1 MIAIIG
7 SNHDDIL
14 YFESVVANKHSET
27 ILKRYQVTTGTIF
40 NQEVLLVYGI
50 NTSILSGAIVS
61 YILNKYYLDLMI
73 VVGRCLS
80 LNKKLPVGEIVVSEN
95 VINIDVNQVHDN
107 DVVIGQIPSLPQ
119 IFKVQKDVISYIE
132 EGLTKHSFKYARKAT
147 FLSSN
152 DISNFALEKIKD
164 NETIYKADSSVV
176 DSTSGG
182 VAVNSELY
190 GVPFVS
196 VKVVERVIGEDW
208 DVEHY
213 LTVLDRYIDMD
224 KAIVS
229 AIGDIG
235 RNDVLFMGGSR

>member
-80 LNKKLPVGEIVVSEN
+80 LNRLKALTSVTIFFLGSIV
-95 VINIDVNQVHDN
+95 
-107 DVVIGQIPSLPQ
+107 
-119 IFKVQKDVISYIE
+119 
-132 EGLTKHSFKYARKAT
+132 LTKNK
-147 FLSSN
+147 
-152 DISNFALEKIKD
+152 
-164 NETIYKADSSVV
+164 
-176 DSTSGG
+176 
-182 VAVNSELY
+182 
-190 GVPFVS
+190 
-196 VKVVERVIGEDW
+196 
-208 DVEHY
+208 
-213 LTVLDRYIDMD
+213 
-224 KAIVS
+224 
-229 AIGDIG
+229 
-235 RNDVLFMGGSR
+235 